1 MTKKTLKARDIER
14 LENTSFASVLIGG
27 IGLPVPVD
35 IELLG
40 ETTGNCSYSCPNEC
54 TCGCESKLCCA
65 TNECGEL
72 LEGSKNCP
80 ETSDCRTGFIDVRAP
95 PPLLP

>member
-27 IGLPVPVD
+27 VALPVDPQIDV
-35 IELLG
+35 LG

-54 TCGCESKLCCA
+54 TCGCESKLCCL
-65 TNECGEL
+65 TNVCGEV
-72 LEGSKNCP
+72 LEGSENCP
-80 ETSDCRTGFIDVRAP
+80 ETHDCRTGVDFVRINV
-95 PPLLP
+95 